1 MNYRNRISNN
11 NFMVGANC
19 FDELPLDVL
28 DNNELKD
35 LLVKTNNSLMLHLQK
50 AKPTRGLSL
59 DIYNGK
65 TLALEQTI
73 KRINELLTNAG
84 VRVPETLPQPSGGA
98 VSMPQTMGGPTID
111 TETPV
116 SGGDVVKNPLMDNTM
131 LIYIAILAAAAAY
144 YFYFRKK

>member
-1 MNYRNRISNN
+1 
-11 NFMVGANC
+11 MVGANC
-19 FDELPLDVL
+19 FDELPLEAL
-28 DNNELKD
+28 TSSELKD

-73 KRINELLTNAG
+73 NKINTLLANAG
-84 VRVPETLPQPSGGA
+84 VRVPETLPQTSGA
-98 VSMPQTMGGPTID
+98 PVSMPQTMGGPTID
-111 TETPV
+111 TEAPT
-116 SGGDVVKNPLMDNTM
+116 SGGDFVKNPLKDNTT

-144 YFYFRKK
+144 YFYSRKK

>member
-1 MNYRNRISNN
+1 MIYKNKISTS
-11 NFMVGANC
+11 NFTIGANC
-19 FDELPLDVL
+19 FDNIPLEAL
-28 DNNELKD
+28 DNSELKD

-50 AKPTRGLSL
+50 AKPTSSLSL
-59 DIYNGK
+59 KTYNGK

-73 KRINELLTNAG
+73 KRINELLADSG
-84 VRVPETLPQPSGGA
+84 VRVPETLPQPSGAA

-111 TETPV
+111 TEKPT
-116 SGGDVVKNPLMDNTM
+116 SGGDFVKNPLKDNTM